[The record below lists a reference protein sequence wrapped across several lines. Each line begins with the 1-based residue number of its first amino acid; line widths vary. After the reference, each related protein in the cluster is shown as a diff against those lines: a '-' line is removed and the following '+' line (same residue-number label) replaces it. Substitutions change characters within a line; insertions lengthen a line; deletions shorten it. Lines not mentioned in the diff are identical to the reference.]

1 MSMAIYCRS
10 RDEAARLQALFGGV
24 LPQYGIVTDC
34 TAYSD
39 ANALSA
45 DALRG
50 DLLYGLICCE
60 NETELLLAGA
70 IMRLNPGCRVA
81 LVVANDD
88 LAVQSYLLN
97 PCYCCRMPLSRESL
111 ETILRRFS
119 T

>member
-1 MSMAIYCRS
+1 MSMAIYCRR
-10 RDEAARLQALFGGV
+10 RDEAARLQALFSGV

>member
-1 MSMAIYCRS
+1 MSMAIYNRS
-10 RDEAARLQALFGGV
+10 QSEAARLRELFSRV

-60 NETELLLAGA
+60 NETELLLAGV
-70 IMRLNPGCRVA
+70 IMRLNPKCRMALAVA
-81 LVVANDD
+81 SDD
-88 LAVQSYLLN
+88 MAVQSYLLS
-97 PCYCCRMPLSRESL
+97 PCYCCRMPLSREAL
-111 ETILRRFS
+111 EAILRRFS

>member
-1 MSMAIYCRS
+1 MSMAIYS
-10 RDEAARLQALFGGV
+10 RRQDEAVRLRELFGDV

-39 ANALSA
+39 ANVLST

-50 DLLYGLICCE
+50 DLFYGLICCE
-60 NETELLLAGA
+60 NETELLAGA
-70 IMRLNPGCRVA
+70 IMRLNPGCRMA
-81 LVVANDD
+81 LVVASDD

-97 PCYCCRMPLSRESL
+97 PCYCCHMPLSREAL